1 MEARNL
7 KSKEYF
13 TRTILAS
20 SESHKT
26 LMNTRNTNTFTSSA
40 FQTEPLTPK

>member
-13 TRTILAS
+13 TRTILAN

-26 LMNTRNTNTFTSSA
+26 LNNTRNTNTFLSSA
-40 FQTEPLTPK
+40 FQTEPLAT